1 MKLLNRRNFIRQTS
15 ICAGAL
21 SITTLYAENPAAQDI
36 LEGVQAFLRH
46 VANPDGSFR
55 PGVDPGYAGNSDTA
69 ASGIAA
75 PAYAS
80 ILSATFGWKLPY
92 QEKTLEFILS
102 CQKPDGAFY
111 APTGNFD
118 PEAPL
123 AKLYNTLQSL
133 IILRLLGAEP
143 KYDPMPVVDFFFSGN
158 EFKNIPLYTT
168 SFFPLF
174 FISLGKKMPAHVDRK
189 MRQYL
194 LDEQQEDGY
203 LRDHV
208 ASTFHAAH
216 YYRLT
221 GRPTPKTEQMLER
234 VLSDQKDDGSW
245 SIKEPDWDVHA
256 CFDAL
261 FILRQLGN
269 PGDRRIKRAFEKA
282 TAWIL
287 TCRKPDGGFAH
298 YPERAHSD
306 VDALYFHVGGLVETG
321 FLKVRKGLENEEM
334 LGWGHAMIPEKI
346 YSCLE

>member
-1 MKLLNRRNFIRQTS
+1 MIQSSL
-15 ICAGAL
+15 CAMAL
-21 SITTLYAENPAAQDI
+21 SRARLYAGTPAAQQV
-36 LEGVQAFLRH
+36 LEGVQGFLRK

-55 PGVDPGYAGNSDTA
+55 PGINPDYPGNSDTA

-75 PAYAS
+75 PAYAT
-80 ILSATFGWKLPY
+80 ILSATFGWNLPY
-92 QEKTLEFILS
+92 PDKTLEFIRAS
-102 CQKPDGAFY
+102 QKTDGAFY
-111 APTGNFD
+111 SVTGHFD
-118 PEAPL
+118 PETPL
-123 AKLYNTLQSL
+123 ARLYNTLQSL
-133 IILRLLGAEP
+133 VILRLLGAEP
-143 KYDPMPVVDFFFSGN
+143 EYDPMPVVDFFFSGS

-174 FISLGKKMPAHVDRK
+174 FIALGKSMPSHIDQK

-194 LDEQQEDGY
+194 MDEQQEDGY

-221 GRPTPKTEQMLER
+221 GRPTPRTDQMIDR

-256 CFDAL
+256 CFDAM
-261 FILRQLGN
+261 FILRQLGT
-269 PGDRRIKRAFEKA
+269 PGDLRIKKASEKA
-282 TAWIL
+282 TSWIL

-298 YPERAHSD
+298 YPERKISD

-321 FLKVRKGLENEEM
+321 FLRVAPGLKDEEM
-334 LGWGHAMIPEKI
+334 LGWGHAMDPQKT
-346 YSCLE
+346 YSCL